1 MVRRTRSGISRFR
14 VRRFVPPRNDVEG
27 SFIMASKNRLSPIP
41 HPPTKPVVGNMLSLD
56 STAPVQN
63 LARLAKELGPIFW
76 LDMMGAP
83 IVIVSGHDLVDEL
96 SDEKRFDKAVRGPL
110 RRVRAIAGDG
120 LFTADTTEPNW
131 SKAHNILLQP
141 FGNRAMQ
148 SYHPSMVDIA
158 EQLVKKW
165 ERLNGDEEIDVVHDM
180 TALTL
185 DTIGLCGFDYRFNSF
200 YRRDYHPFVESL
212 VRSLETIMMTRG
224 IPLESLW
231 LKKRQQELGADV
243 AFMNKMVDE
252 IVAERRKNA
261 DAASDKKDMLGAMM
275 TGVDRASGEQLDDVN
290 IRYQINTFLIAGH
303 ETTSGLLSASIY
315 ALLKHPD
322 VLKRAY
328 EEVDRVL
335 GPDLQAKP
343 TYQQV
348 TQLTYITQ
356 ILKEALRLW
365 PPAPAYGVAPLGD
378 EIIGGKYRL
387 KKNTFITVLV
397 LALHRDPSVWGPNP
411 DAFDP
416 ENFSREAEAARPVNA
431 WKPFGNGQRACIGRG
446 FAMHEAALA
455 IGMILQRFKLIDVHR
470 YQMHLKETL
479 TIKPDGFKIK
489 VRPRADQERGS
500 FVATATATPAAN
512 SVAARARTRPGHNTP
527 LLVLYGSN
535 LGTAEE
541 LATRVADLAEVNGF
555 ATRLAPLD
563 DFVGKLPEQGG
574 VLIFCAS
581 YNGAPPDNATQFVKW
596 LGSDLPK
603 DVFAKVRYAVFGC
616 GNSDWAATYQWIPR
630 VIDTQL
636 AAHGA
641 RSVYARGEGD
651 ARSDLDGQFESWFT
665 AMAPLATKEFGVD
678 SNFSRSA
685 DDEPLYRIEPVAPT
699 AINAAVALGGAA
711 PMKVLVNTE
720 LQNKSGANASERST
734 RHIEVQ
740 LPSGASYRVGDHLS
754 VVPRND
760 PALVDSVA
768 RRFGFLPAD
777 QIRLQVAEGRRAQ
790 LPVGDTVSVGR
801 LLSEFVELQQVATRK
816 QIQIMSENTRCP
828 VTRPKLLAYVGDD
841 AASGERYRT
850 DILGKRKSVF
860 DLLEEYPACELP
872 FHAYLEMLSLLAPRY
887 YSISSSP
894 SGDPSRCS
902 VTVAVVE
909 GPASSGRG
917 VYKGVCSNYL
927 AGRHAGE
934 TIHATVRETKAGFR
948 LPDDNS
954 VPIILIGPGTGLAPF
969 RGFLQERAARK
980 ANGATPGPAMLFF
993 GCRHPLQDYLYA
1005 DELKAFAA
1013 NGITELHTAFSRG
1026 DGPKTYVQH
1035 LVAAQKD
1042 RVWSLIEQGA
1052 IVYVCGDG
1060 GKMEPDVKA
1069 ALVAIYRERS
1079 GADEAAGAR
1088 WIEELGARNRY
1099 VLDVWAGG

>member
-1 MVRRTRSGISRFR
+1 
-14 VRRFVPPRNDVEG
+14 
-27 SFIMASKNRLSPIP
+27 MASTNRLSPIP
-41 HPPTKPVVGNMLSLD
+41 HPPKKPVVGNMLSVD
-56 STAPVQN
+56 ASTPIQHMTRM
-63 LARLAKELGPIFW
+63 ARELGPIFW
-76 LDMMGAP
+76 LDMMGTP
-83 IVIVSGHDLVDEL
+83 LVVVSGHDLVDEL
-96 SDEKRFDKAVRGPL
+96 SDEKRFDKSVKGSL
-110 RRVRAIAGDG
+110 RRVRAVAGDG
-120 LFTADTTEPNW
+120 LFTAYTNEPNW
-131 SKAHNILLQP
+131 SKAHNILMQP

-165 ERLNGDEEIDVVHDM
+165 ERLNADEEIDVVHDM

-200 YRRDYHPFVESL
+200 YREDYHPFVESL
-212 VRSLETIMMTRG
+212 VRSLETIMLTRG
-224 IPLESLW
+224 LPLEGLW
-231 LKKRQQELGADV
+231 LGNRNRDLANDV
-243 AFMNKMVDE
+243 AFMNAMVDE
-252 IVAERRKNA
+252 IVAERRRNA
-261 DAASDKKDMLGAMM
+261 EAAEGKKDMLGAMM
-275 TGVDRASGEQLDDVN
+275 TGVDRATGEQLDDVN

-303 ETTSGLLSASIY
+303 ETTSGLLSCTLY
-315 ALLKHPD
+315 ALLKYPD
-322 VLKRAY
+322 VLKKAY

-335 GPDLQAKP
+335 GPDINAKP

-356 ILKEALRLW
+356 VLKEALRLW
-365 PPAPAYGVAPLGD
+365 PPAPAYGIAPLKD
-378 EIIGGKYRL
+378 ETIGGQYKL
-387 KKNTFITVLV
+387 QKNTFVLILA

-416 ENFSREAEAARPVNA
+416 ENFCREAEAARPVNA

-455 IGMILQRFKLIDVHR
+455 IGMILQRFKLIDHNR
-470 YQMHLKETL
+470 YQMVLKETL
-479 TIKPDGFKIK
+479 TIKPEGFKIK
-489 VRPRADQERGS
+489 ARRRADKDRGAHTGP
-500 FVATATATPAAN
+500 ATTTAAVSTAAPAP
-512 SVAARARTRPGHNTP
+512 RARTRPGHNTP

-541 LATRVADLAEVNGF
+541 LAIRVADLAEVNGF
-555 ATRLAPLD
+555 ATKLAPLD

-596 LGSDLPK
+596 LGSGLPK
-603 DVFAKVRYAVFGC
+603 DAFAKVRYAVFGC
-616 GNSDWAATYQWIPR
+616 GNSDWAATYQSIPR
-630 VIDTQL
+630 MIDEQL
-636 AAHGA
+636 SAHGA

-651 ARSDLDGQFESWFT
+651 ARSDLDGQFESWF
-665 AMAPLATKEFGVD
+665 AKLAPLATKEFGLE

-685 DDEPLYRIEPVAPT
+685 DDEPLYKIEPVAPSAVN
-699 AINAAVALGGAA
+699 AIVALGGVA
-711 PMKVLVNTE
+711 PMKVLVNSE
-720 LQNKSGANASERST
+720 LQNKTGANASDRST

-740 LPSGASYRVGDHLS
+740 LPTDIGYRVGDHLS

-777 QIRLQVAEGRRAQ
+777 QIRLRVAEGRRAQ
-790 LPVGDTVSVGR
+790 LPIGDTVSVGR

-816 QIQIMSENTRCP
+816 QIQIMSEHTRCP
-828 VTRPKLLAYVGDD
+828 VTKPKLLAYLGDD
-841 AASGERYRT
+841 AASTEHYRS
-850 DILGKRKSVF
+850 DILGRRKSVF
-860 DLLEEYPACELP
+860 DLLEEHPACELP

-902 VTVAVVE
+902 VTVGVVE

-917 VYKGVCSNYL
+917 TYKGICSNYL
-927 AGRHAGE
+927 AGRRAGE

-948 LPDDNS
+948 LPDDAS
-954 VPIILIGPGTGLAPF
+954 VPIIMVGPGTGLAPF
-969 RGFLQERAARK
+969 RGFLQERAALK
-980 ANGATPGPAMLFF
+980 AKGATLGPAMLFF
-993 GCRHPLQDYLYA
+993 GCRHPDRDYLYA
-1005 DELKAFAA
+1005 DELKAFEAS
-1013 NGITELHTAFSRG
+1013 GITELHVAFSRSE
-1026 DGPKTYVQH
+1026 GPKTYVQN
-1035 LVAAQKD
+1035 LVAAERE
-1042 RVWSLIEQGA
+1042 RVWGLIEKGA
-1052 IVYVCGDG
+1052 IIYVCGDG

-1069 ALVAIYRERS
+1069 ALIAIYRERI
-1079 GADEAAGAR
+1079 GADADAGLR
-1088 WIEELGARNRY
+1088 WIDDLGTKNRY

>member
-1 MVRRTRSGISRFR
+1 
-14 VRRFVPPRNDVEG
+14 
-27 SFIMASKNRLSPIP
+27 MASTNRLSPIP
-41 HPPTKPVVGNMLSLD
+41 RPPTKPVVGNMLSLD

-110 RRVRAIAGDG
+110 RRVRAVAGDG

-131 SKAHNILLQP
+131 SKAHNILMQP

-165 ERLNGDEEIDVVHDM
+165 ERLNGDEDIDVVHDM

-212 VRSLETIMMTRG
+212 VRSLETIMMIRG
-224 IPLESLW
+224 LPMENLW
-231 LKKRQQELGADV
+231 MHKRRRDLAGDV

-261 DAASDKKDMLGAMM
+261 EATESKKDMLGAMM
-275 TGVDRASGEQLDDVN
+275 TGVDRVTGEQLDDVN

-303 ETTSGLLSASIY
+303 ETTSGLLSCAIY

-322 VLKRAY
+322 VLKKAY

-335 GPDLQAKP
+335 GPDIDAKP

-365 PPAPAYGVAPLGD
+365 PPAPAYGISPLGD
-378 EIIGGKYRL
+378 ETIGGKYKL

-455 IGMILQRFKLIDVHR
+455 IGMILQRFKLIDNHR
-470 YQMHLKETL
+470 YQMVLKETL

-489 VRPRADQERGS
+489 ARPRADQDRG
-500 FVATATATPAAN
+500 AYAGRTTTTAVSTAAA
-512 SVAARARTRPGHNTP
+512 APRARRRPAHNTP

-541 LATRVADLAEVNGF
+541 LAARVADLAEVNGF
-555 ATRLAPLD
+555 ATKLAPLD

-581 YNGAPPDNATQFVKW
+581 YNGAPPDNATRFVKW
-596 LGSDLPK
+596 LGGALPK
-603 DVFAKVRYAVFGC
+603 DAFAKVRYAVFGC
-616 GNSDWAATYQWIPR
+616 GNSDWAATYQSIPR
-630 VIDTQL
+630 VLDEQL

-641 RSVYARGEGD
+641 RNVYVRGEGD
-651 ARSDLDGQFESWFT
+651 ARSDLDGQFESWF
-665 AMAPLATKEFGVD
+665 AKLAPLATKEFGID
-678 SNFSRSA
+678 SDFSRSA
-685 DDEPLYRIEPVAPT
+685 DDEPLYKIEPVAPT
-699 AINAAVALGGAA
+699 TINAAVALGGAA
-711 PMKVLVNTE
+711 PMKVLANTE
-720 LQNKSGANASERST
+720 LQNESGDNASERST

-740 LPSGASYRVGDHLS
+740 LPSGTSYRVGDHLS

-828 VTRPKLLAYVGDD
+828 VTKPKLLAYVGDD
-841 AASGERYRT
+841 AAATGLYRSE
-850 DILGKRKSVF
+850 ILGKRKSVF
-860 DLLEEYPACELP
+860 DLMEEHPACELP

-894 SGDPSRCS
+894 ASDPSRCS
-902 VTVAVVE
+902 VTVAVVA
-909 GPASSGRG
+909 GAASSGRG
-917 VYKGVCSNYL
+917 IYKGTCSNYL
-927 AGRHAGE
+927 AGRRAGE

-948 LPDDNS
+948 LPDDAS
-954 VPIILIGPGTGLAPF
+954 VPIIMIGPGTGLAPF

-980 ANGATPGPAMLFF
+980 AKGATLGPAMLFF
-993 GCRHPLQDYLYA
+993 GCRHPDQDYLYA

-1013 NGITELHTAFSRG
+1013 DGITELHTAFSRA
-1026 DGPKTYVQH
+1026 DGPKTYVQN
-1035 LVAAQKD
+1035 LVAAQQD
-1042 RVWSLIEQGA
+1042 RVWSLIENGA
-1052 IVYVCGDG
+1052 IIYVCGDG

-1069 ALVAIYRERS
+1069 ALVAIYRERKA
-1079 GADEAAGAR
+1079 ADADAALR
-1088 WIEELGARNRY
+1088 WIDDLGARNRY

>member
-1 MVRRTRSGISRFR
+1 
-14 VRRFVPPRNDVEG
+14 
-27 SFIMASKNRLSPIP
+27 MAATNRLSPIP

-56 STAPVQN
+56 SSAPVQN

-83 IVIVSGHDLVDEL
+83 LVIVSGHDLVDEL

-110 RRVRAIAGDG
+110 RRVRAVAGDG
-120 LFTADTTEPNW
+120 LFTADTSEPNW

-158 EQLVKKW
+158 EQLVMQW
-165 ERLNGDEEIDVVHDM
+165 ERLNADDEIDVVHDM

-200 YRRDYHPFVESL
+200 YREDYHPFVASL
-212 VRSLETIMMTRG
+212 VRSLETLMMIRG
-224 IPLESLW
+224 LPLENRW
-231 LKKRQQELGADV
+231 MQKRRRDLSADV
-243 AFMNKMVDE
+243 DFMNKMVDE
-252 IVAERRKNA
+252 IVAERRKNT
-261 DAASDKKDMLGAMM
+261 DAAAEKKDMLGAMM
-275 TGVDRASGEQLDDVN
+275 TGVDRATGEQLDDVN

-303 ETTSGLLSASIY
+303 ETTSGLLSCTLY
-315 ALLKHPD
+315 ALLKHPEI
-322 VLKRAY
+322 LKKAY

-335 GPDLQAKP
+335 GPDLAAKP
-343 TYQQV
+343 TYAQV
-348 TQLTYITQ
+348 TQLSYITQ

-365 PPAPAYGVAPLGD
+365 PPAPAYGISPLKD
-378 EIIGGKYRL
+378 ETIGGKYKL
-387 KKNTFITVLV
+387 KKNTFVTVLV

-455 IGMILQRFKLIDVHR
+455 IGMILQRFKLIDVNR
-470 YQMHLKETL
+470 YQMVLKETL

-489 VRPRADQERGS
+489 VRPRTEKDRGAYAGRS
-500 FVATATATPAAN
+500 TTTAAASGAAATP
-512 SVAARARTRPGHNTP
+512 RARTRPGHNTP

-563 DFVGKLPEQGG
+563 DYAGKLPEQGG

-581 YNGAPPDNATQFVKW
+581 YNGAAPDNATQFVKW
-596 LGSDLPK
+596 LGDDLPK
-603 DVFAKVRYAVFGC
+603 DAFAKVRYAVFGC
-616 GNSDWAATYQWIPR
+616 GNSDWAATYQSVPR
-630 VIDTQL
+630 MIDEQL
-636 AAHGA
+636 VAHGA
-641 RSVYARGEGD
+641 RSVYGRGEGD
-651 ARSDLDGQFESWFT
+651 ARSDLDGQFEKWF
-665 AMAPLATKEFGVD
+665 ASLGPAAAKEFGLA
-678 SNFSRSA
+678 SNITRSA
-685 DDEPLYRIEPVAPT
+685 GDAPLYAIEPVAPSAVNT
-699 AINAAVALGGAA
+699 IVAAGGVS
-711 PMKVLVNTE
+711 PMKVQLNSE
-720 LQNKSGANASERST
+720 LQNKDGAHPSDRST
-734 RHIEVQ
+734 RHIEGQ
-740 LPSGASYRVGDHLS
+740 LPAGVSYRVGDHLS

-790 LPVGDTVSVGR
+790 LPVGDAVSVGR
-801 LLSEFVELQQVATRK
+801 LLTEFVDMQQVATRK

-828 VTRPKLLAYVGDD
+828 VTKPKLLAYVDD
-841 AASGERYRT
+841 DSASTERYRT
-850 DILGKRKSVF
+850 EVLGKRKSVF
-860 DLLEEYPACELP
+860 DLLEEHPACEFP

-894 SGDPSRCS
+894 AGDAARCS

-909 GPASSGRG
+909 APSSSRRG
-917 VYKGVCSNYL
+917 IYKGVCSNYL
-927 AGRHAGE
+927 AGRRGGD
-934 TIHATVRETKAGFR
+934 TVHATVRETKAGFR
-948 LPDDNS
+948 LPDDAS
-954 VPIILIGPGTGLAPF
+954 VPIIMIGPGTGLAPF
-969 RGFLQERAARK
+969 RGFLQERADRK
-980 ANGATPGPAMLFF
+980 AKGASLGAAMLFF
-993 GCRHPLQDYLYA
+993 GCRHPEQDYLYA
-1005 DELKAFAA
+1005 EELKTFEAG
-1013 NGITELHTAFSRG
+1013 GITELHTAFSRTEG
-1026 DGPKTYVQH
+1026 LKTYVQN
-1035 LVAAQKD
+1035 LVAAQKE
-1042 RVWSLIEQGA
+1042 RVWSLIENGA
-1052 IVYVCGDG
+1052 IIYVCGDG

-1079 GADEAAGAR
+1079 GADAEAGAC
-1088 WIEELGARNRY
+1088 WIDELGTKNRY
-1099 VLDVWAGG
+1099 VLDVWASG

>member
-1 MVRRTRSGISRFR
+1 
-14 VRRFVPPRNDVEG
+14 
-27 SFIMASKNRLSPIP
+27 MASTNKLSPIP
-41 HPPTKPVVGNMLSLD
+41 HPPKKPVVGNMLSLD
-56 STAPVQN
+56 AKAPVQD
-63 LARLAKELGPIFW
+63 LVRLTKELGPIFW

-83 IVIVSGHDLVDEL
+83 IVIVSGHDLVEEL
-96 SDEKRFDKAVRGPL
+96 SDEKRFDKAVRGSL
-110 RRVRAIAGDG
+110 RRVRAVGGDG
-120 LFTADTTEPNW
+120 LFTADTNEPNW
-131 SKAHNILLQP
+131 SKAHNILMQP

-224 IPLESLW
+224 IPLEGIW

-261 DAASDKKDMLGAMM
+261 EAAEGKKDMLGAMM
-275 TGVDRASGEQLDDVN
+275 TGVDRATGEQLDDVN

-303 ETTSGLLSASIY
+303 ETTSGLLSCTVY

-322 VLKRAY
+322 VLKKAY

-335 GPDLQAKP
+335 GPNLDARP

-365 PPAPAYGVAPLGD
+365 PPAPAYGISPLSD
-378 EIIGGKYRL
+378 QTIGGKYKLR
-387 KKNTFITVLV
+387 KNTFITVLV
-397 LALHRDPSVWGPNP
+397 MALHRDPGVWGPNP

-455 IGMILQRFKLIDVHR
+455 IGMILQRFKLLDIHR
-470 YQMHLKETL
+470 YQMVLKETL

-489 VRPRADQERGS
+489 VRPRTEKERGAFAGS
-500 FVATATATPAAN
+500 AAAATVSSAVPAP
-512 SVAARARTRPGHNTP
+512 RARTRPGHNTP

-555 ATRLAPLD
+555 ATKLAPLD

-581 YNGAPPDNATQFVKW
+581 YNGAAPDNATQFVKW
-596 LGSDLPK
+596 LGSDLPT
-603 DVFAKVRYAVFGC
+603 DAFAKVRYAVFGC

-636 AAHGA
+636 SAHGA

-651 ARSDLDGQFESWFT
+651 ARSDLDGQFESWF
-665 AMAPLATKEFGVD
+665 AALAPLAMKEFGVD
-678 SNFSRSA
+678 SSFSSNNDA
-685 DDEPLYRIEPVAPT
+685 PLYTIEPVAPSAVN
-699 AINAAVALGGAA
+699 AIVALGGNA
-711 PMKVLVNTE
+711 PMKMLANTE
-720 LQNKSGANASERST
+720 LQNKTGAHASARST

-740 LPSGASYRVGDHLS
+740 LPPGVSYRVGDHLS

-760 PALVDSVA
+760 LSLVDSVA
-768 RRFGFLPAD
+768 RRFGFTPSD

-790 LPVGDTVSVGR
+790 LPVGDSVSVGR

-816 QIQIMSENTRCP
+816 QIQVMAENTRCP
-828 VTRPKLLAYVGDD
+828 VTKPKLLAYVGDE
-841 AASGERYRT
+841 AAATERYRA

-872 FHAYLEMLSLLAPRY
+872 FPTYLEMLSLLAPRY

-894 SGDPSRCS
+894 SGDPARCS

-917 VYKGVCSNYL
+917 TYKGICSSHL
-927 AGRHAGE
+927 ASRRAGE

-948 LPDDNS
+948 LPDDPS
-954 VPIILIGPGTGLAPF
+954 VPIIMVGPGTGLAPF

-980 ANGATPGPAMLFF
+980 AKGATLGPAMLFF
-993 GCRHPLQDYLYA
+993 GCRHPEQDYLYA

-1013 NGITELHTAFSRG
+1013 DNITELHTAFSRA
-1026 DGPKTYVQH
+1026 DTPKTYVQN
-1035 LVAAQKD
+1035 LIAAQQE
-1042 RVWSLIEQGA
+1042 RVWSLIERGA
-1052 IVYVCGDG
+1052 IIYVCGDG

-1069 ALVAIYRERS
+1069 TLVKIYRDRA
-1079 GADEAAGAR
+1079 GADAAAGQR
-1088 WIEELGARNRY
+1088 WIDDLGAKNRY
-1099 VLDVWAGG
+1099 VLDVWAGS

>member
-1 MVRRTRSGISRFR
+1 
-14 VRRFVPPRNDVEG
+14 
-27 SFIMASKNRLSPIP
+27 MASTNKLNPIP
-41 HPPTKPVVGNMLSLD
+41 HPPKKPVVGNMLSLD
-56 STAPVQN
+56 ANAPVQD
-63 LARLAKELGPIFW
+63 LVRLSKELGPIFW

-83 IVIVSGHDLVDEL
+83 LVIVSGHDLIEEL
-96 SDEKRFDKAVRGPL
+96 SDEKRFDKAVRGSL
-110 RRVRAIAGDG
+110 RRVRAVGGDG
-120 LFTADTTEPNW
+120 LFTADTSEPNW
-131 SKAHNILLQP
+131 SKAHNILMQP

-148 SYHPSMVDIA
+148 SYHTSMVDIA

-224 IPLESLW
+224 IPLENLW
-231 LKKRQQELGADV
+231 LQKRRRDLAADV

-261 DAASDKKDMLGAMM
+261 EAAEGKKDMLGAMM
-275 TGVDRASGEQLDDVN
+275 TGVDRATGEQLDDVN

-303 ETTSGLLSASIY
+303 ETTSGLLSCTLY

-322 VLKRAY
+322 VLKKAY

-335 GPDLQAKP
+335 GPDVDARP
-343 TYQQV
+343 SYQQV

-365 PPAPAYGVAPLGD
+365 PPAPAYGIAPLKD
-378 EIIGGKYRL
+378 ETIGGKYKLR
-387 KKNTFITVLV
+387 KNTFITVLV
-397 LALHRDPSVWGPNP
+397 MALHRDSSVWGPNP

-455 IGMILQRFKLIDVHR
+455 IGMILQRFKLIDVNR
-470 YQMHLKETL
+470 YQMVLKETL

-489 VRPRADQERGS
+489 VRPRADKERGAYTGR
-500 FVATATATPAAN
+500 ATTTAAVSTG
-512 SVAARARTRPGHNTP
+512 VAAPRARTRPGHNTP

-555 ATRLAPLD
+555 ATKLAALD
-563 DFVGKLPEQGG
+563 DYVGKLPEAGG

-581 YNGAPPDNATQFVKW
+581 YNGAAPDNATQFVKW
-596 LGSDLPK
+596 LGGGLPK
-603 DVFAKVRYAVFGC
+603 DAFAKLRYAVFGC
-616 GNSDWAATYQWIPR
+616 GNSDWAATYQSIPR
-630 VIDTQL
+630 IIDEQL
-636 AAHGA
+636 AAHGG

-651 ARSDLDGQFESWFT
+651 ARSDLDGQFESWFAKAAPV
-665 AMAPLATKEFGVD
+665 AMKEFGVD
-678 SNFSRSA
+678 SSFSRSA
-685 DDEPLYRIEPVAPT
+685 DDEPLYRIEPVAPS
-699 AINAAVALGGAA
+699 AVNAVVALGGVS
-711 PMKVLVNTE
+711 PMKLLVNTE
-720 LQNKSGANASERST
+720 LQNKSGANPSDRST

-740 LPSGASYRVGDHLS
+740 LPAGISYRVGDHLS

-777 QIRLQVAEGRRAQ
+777 QIRLAVAEGRRAQ

-816 QIQIMSENTRCP
+816 QIQIMSEHTRCP
-828 VTRPKLLAYVGDD
+828 MTKPKLLAYVGDD
-841 AASGERYRT
+841 AAATERYRSEVLT
-850 DILGKRKSVF
+850 RRKSVF
-860 DLLEEYPACELP
+860 DLLEEHPACELP

-894 SGDPSRCS
+894 SGDPQRCS
-902 VTVAVVE
+902 VTVGVVE

-917 VYKGVCSNYL
+917 VYRGICSNYL
-927 AGRHAGE
+927 ASRRGGE

-948 LPDDNS
+948 LPDEPS
-954 VPIILIGPGTGLAPF
+954 VPIIMVGPGTGLAPF
-969 RGFLQERAARK
+969 RGFLQERAAAK
-980 ANGATPGPAMLFF
+980 AKGARLGPAMLFF
-993 GCRHPLQDYLYA
+993 GCRHPDQDFLYA

-1013 NGITELHTAFSRG
+1013 DGVTELHTAFSRS
-1026 DGPKTYVQH
+1026 DGPKTYVQNQ
-1035 LVAAQKD
+1035 VTAQKD

-1052 IVYVCGDG
+1052 IIYVCGDG

-1069 ALVAIYRERS
+1069 ALMAIHQEKTGS
-1079 GADEAAGAR
+1079 DQAAASR
-1088 WIEELGARNRY
+1088 WIDELGTKNRY